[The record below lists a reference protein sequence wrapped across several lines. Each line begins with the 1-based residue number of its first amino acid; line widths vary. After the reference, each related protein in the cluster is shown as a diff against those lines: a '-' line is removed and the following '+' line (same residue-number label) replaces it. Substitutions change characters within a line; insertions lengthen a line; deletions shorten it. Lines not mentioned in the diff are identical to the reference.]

1 MENRVS
7 KGFTLVITTMSS
19 FLTPLLGSS
28 VNVALPT
35 IAREFSLSAVA
46 LGWVSTAYYLSSA
59 VFLVPFGRFAD
70 IHGRRKIFLAG
81 VITYTLTCLFS
92 AASASGQMLI
102 LSRVL
107 QGFGSSMIYGTGIAI
122 LTSVFPPAER
132 GRVLGLNAT
141 ATYLGLS
148 MGPAYGFLTQAYGW
162 RSIFLINALMGL
174 ALVVLTLWKLRG
186 EWAEAKGDIFDIP
199 GSVVYGLSLV
209 LMMYGVS
216 LLPKTQGIWLVI
228 LGAAGFV
235 GFLFWEARAKSPV
248 LNLSLFQ
255 GNPQFALSNL
265 AALIN
270 YSATHGIN
278 FLLNLYL
285 QNIALLLPFAAGL
298 ILLTQPVTQAIFSPI
313 TGRLSDRV
321 QPRYLASAGMAITFT
336 GLVLLSSVSLET
348 PAGLI
353 IANLLLTGFGLAVFA
368 APNQNA
374 IMGSVE
380 RRFYGIA
387 AGALGTMR
395 LTGQV
400 LSMGIVMMSF
410 ALYMGNLKI
419 APEQAPLLLRG
430 TRAAFVVFAVLCFGG
445 IFASLCGGKGRKNK
459 I

>member
-1 MENRVS
+1 MENKVS
-7 KGFTLVITTMSS
+7 KGFTLFITTMSS
-19 FLTPLLGSS
+19 FITPLLGSS

-35 IAREFSLSAVA
+35 IAKQFSLSAVA

-59 VFLVPFGRFAD
+59 VFLVPLGRFAD

-81 VITYTLTCLFS
+81 AVTYTLTCLF
-92 AASASGQMLI
+92 ASASVSGQMLI

-132 GRVLGLNAT
+132 GRVLGINAT

-148 MGPAYGFLTQAYGW
+148 MGPAYGFLTQNFGW
-162 RSIFLINALMGL
+162 RSIFLVNAMMGFI
-174 ALVVLTLWKLRG
+174 LVVLTLWKLRG
-186 EWAEAKGDIFDIP
+186 EWAEAKGDSFDIP

-216 LLPKTQGIWLVI
+216 LLPKVPGIWMVI
-228 LGAAGFV
+228 LGAAGFAA
-235 GFLFWEARAKSPV
+235 FLWWESRAKSPV
-248 LNLSLFQ
+248 FNISLFR
-255 GNPQFALSNL
+255 GNSQFTFSNL
-265 AALIN
+265 AALVN

-285 QNIALLLPFAAGL
+285 QNIKVLLPFTAGL
-298 ILLTQPVTQAIFSPI
+298 ILLTQPVTQAVFSPI

-321 QPRYLASAGMAITFT
+321 QPRLLAGVGMSVTSI
-336 GLVLLSSVSLET
+336 GLVLLTLVSVET
-348 PAGLI
+348 PVWLI
-353 IANLLLTGFGLAVFA
+353 VANLLLTGFGLAVFA

-374 IMGSVE
+374 IMGSVD
-380 RRFYGIA
+380 RKFYGIA
-387 AGALGTMR
+387 SGALGTMR

-410 ALYMGNLKI
+410 ALYMGNAKI
-419 APEQAPLLLRG
+419 TPEQSALLLKS
-430 TRAAFVVFAVLCFGG
+430 TRVAFGVFAILCFGG
-445 IFASLCGGKGRKNK
+445 IFASLKGGKGQDKRL
-459 I
+459 